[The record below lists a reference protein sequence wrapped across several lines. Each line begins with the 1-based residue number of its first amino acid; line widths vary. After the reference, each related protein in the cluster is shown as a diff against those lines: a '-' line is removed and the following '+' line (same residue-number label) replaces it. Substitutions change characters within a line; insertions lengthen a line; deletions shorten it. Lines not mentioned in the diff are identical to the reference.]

1 MAMMTIS
8 DFGRISK
15 IAIAVQL
22 VIIAGVLI
30 FLKVYVPRAEKTR
43 AAADLKSRE
52 SRIERFFNSTVA
64 EDAGRTVASPD
75 GSQAHPQSLRSTP
88 SVEEVQRALGG
99 PDTSMTDYAGA
110 LHLTWIGTDH
120 SLTAAFN
127 HGRLYCLTLTDR
139 RTGHGVNV
147 YESSANWQPF

>member
-1 MAMMTIS
+1 MILS
-8 DFGRISK
+8 NSGRISK
-15 IAIAVQL
+15 TAIAVQL
-22 VIIAGVLI
+22 VIIAGVAV
-30 FLKVYVPRAEKTR
+30 FLKVYVPRAEKAR
-43 AAADLKSRE
+43 AAADLESRE

-64 EDAGRTVASPD
+64 EDARRTVMTP
-75 GSQAHPQSLRSTP
+75 GGEEAHPQSLRSTP
-88 SVEEVQRALGG
+88 SVEEVQQALGG

-139 RTGHGVNV
+139 RNGHGVNV
-147 YESSANWQPF
+147 YESSTNWQPF